1 MQIGSRWPV
10 NGIQPYKIPVLAL
23 DRLDRKTPADA
34 RQARRHVPLRPIWI
48 CRACAAPW
56 PCAMA
61 RLLLRAGYLHD
72 RVGLA
77 VHLCGLLHE
86 AARDLYRLNPHD
98 APPPRALFERFVGW
112 TTYQDPTAR

>member
-1 MQIGSRWPV
+1 
-10 NGIQPYKIPVLAL
+10 
-23 DRLDRKTPADA
+23 
-34 RQARRHVPLRPIWI
+34 
-48 CRACAAPW
+48 ACAAPW